1 MKKIDSIFRYEYEK
15 YVPILKNTTHEGFS
29 KKKVPNEPWQIKG
42 FGSRFGFDA
51 WITNFGQN
59 IMYPYAK
66 QKGMAN
72 MRISISPHGSGFS
85 NSRQHYEVLP
95 GTHTRLSETI
105 YYVEGKDSSLRY
117 YMNSLGVI

>member
-1 MKKIDSIFRYEYEK
+1 M
-15 YVPILKNTTHEGFS
+15 KNTADKRFA
-29 KKKVPNEPWQIKG
+29 KKRWANGSELNTETYPWWIKG
-42 FGSRFGFDA
+42 FGSEFAFSA

-72 MRISISPHGSGFS
+72 IKVSLSSHGSGFS

>member
-1 MKKIDSIFRYEYEK
+1 MNKIDSIFRYEYEK

-85 NSRQHYEVLP
+85 NTFQFYQALP
-95 GTHTRLSETI
+95 GTVNRFSETI
-105 YYVEGKDSSLRY
+105 HIVEGEPSALR
-117 YMNSLGVI
+117 